1 MDNLDSQGN
10 RAKVVHPFFPQGA
23 RVLFQGDSITDG
35 NRGRNDDSNHILG
48 HGYVFLIAAKFGSLY
63 PERQITFLNR
73 GVSANKLSHI
83 VTRWQTDTID
93 LKPDLLSLLSG
104 INDTDVSLAVYEMQ
118 YDQLLQE
125 TVAAFP
131 HIRIVLC
138 EPFTLPVGWIKEQW
152 TEWRAKVQARQDVV
166 ARLGAKYNT
175 PVVKLQGVFEDAC
188 KRAPADYWIWD
199 GIHPTYSGH
208 QLIADEW
215 VRTVEQFSQVSL
227 G

>member
-1 MDNLDSQGN
+1 MTTDNLDSQGN
-10 RAKVVHPFFPQGA
+10 GARVRMPFFPQGA

-35 NRGRNDDSNHILG
+35 NRGRNDDPNHILG
-48 HGYVFLIAAKFGSLY
+48 HGYVFLIAAKLGSLH

-73 GVSANKLSHI
+73 GVSANKLAHI

-93 LKPDLLSLLSG
+93 LKPDVLSLLSG

-138 EPFTLPVGWIKEQW
+138 ESFTLPVGWIREQW
-152 TEWRAKVQARQDVV
+152 TQWRAKVEARQDVV
-166 ARLGAKYNT
+166 ARMGAKYNT
-175 PVVKLQGVFEDAC
+175 PVVKLQGVFENAC
-188 KRAPADYWIWD
+188 KRAPAEYWIWD

-215 VRTVEQFSQVSL
+215 VRTVEWFSQVS
-227 G
+227 